1 MLIAAADL
9 QVSAACFVILMHIHI
24 YADLPFAQQ
33 IIDAPLTRSLQLSR
47 ARIHIGKAEPH
58 WKALGRPGP
67 ARTPMLNLGKR
78 EH

>member
-9 QVSAACFVILMHIHI
+9 QVSEACFVILMHIHI

-47 ARIHIGKAEPH
+47 A
-58 WKALGRPGP
+58 
-67 ARTPMLNLGKR
+67 
-78 EH
+78 